1 MKDYTI
7 FADSAC
13 DLNRFDSAKRNI
25 KSIPLTLRFDG
36 SCKQYNDGELNAE
49 VFYHR
54 LRSGETAKTS
64 AVNAQAFE
72 NEFKKELAIGRDILY
87 IGLSSALSG
96 TYSSADVAARKL
108 RKKFP
113 ENKIITIDSLSA
125 SAGIALLID
134 LVLKKKAE
142 GATIEEAKDFVER
155 TKLNICHL
163 FTIDDAAFLVKSG
176 RVKPSKAF
184 LGNMLGIKPILKVDE
199 SGKLVATG
207 RVRGRHQAILTLA
220 TKCKNYCNSEL
231 KYAYISHGD
240 CPGDAEILK
249 NTLEEYNIKTKLI
262 TNVGAVIGAHSGP
275 DTLALFFLG
284 DTR

>member
-1 MKDYTI
+1 M
-7 FADSAC
+7 
-13 DLNRFDSAKRNI
+13 
-25 KSIPLTLRFDG
+25 
-36 SCKQYNDGELNAE
+36 
-49 VFYHR
+49 
-54 LRSGETAKTS
+54 
-64 AVNAQAFE
+64 
-72 NEFKKELAIGRDILY
+72 AIGRDILY

-108 RKKFP
+108 SKKFP

-134 LVLKKKAE
+134 LLLKKKAE

-163 FTIDDAAFLVKSG
+163 FTIDDTAFLVKSG

-240 CPGDAEILK
+240 CPRDAEILK
-249 NTLEEYNIKTKLI
+249 NTLEEYNIETNSYKELVKVDATSQVIVSCFEGECGREFLI
-262 TNVGAVIGAHSGP
+262 VNNSIVTATTFTLTFDKEYDIEYIRNKRKNFRRGNQVTIQALPAGENVLLH
-275 DTLALFFLG
+275 LYKK
-284 DTR
+284 